1 MHIHTVEKNSI
12 NTDKYMNN
20 STFIRVYMILKTEKR
35 TCVLFHLSMAHNFR
49 PECSYSLILRDFFTF
64 CQYKTRHQLFVAVFK
79 VDLQMKASLSLPDYA
94 SLIRPTSLVLPEL
107 KFQSSQFDS
116 IPIAR
121 LYGVSWSLTERL
133 S

>member
-1 MHIHTVEKNSI
+1 
-12 NTDKYMNN
+12 
-20 STFIRVYMILKTEKR
+20 
-35 TCVLFHLSMAHNFR
+35 MAHNFR

-107 KFQSSQFDS
+107 KFQRSQFDS